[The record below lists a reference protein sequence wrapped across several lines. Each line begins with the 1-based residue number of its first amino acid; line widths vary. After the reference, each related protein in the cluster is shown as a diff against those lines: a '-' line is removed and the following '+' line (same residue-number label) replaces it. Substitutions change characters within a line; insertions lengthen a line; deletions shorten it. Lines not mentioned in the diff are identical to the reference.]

1 MTNHISQA
9 QTPLLTAIKE
19 CANSSHAPFYT
30 PGHKRGVGISPSL
43 IDIFGKSVFNAD
55 LPELT
60 ELDNLFAPEG
70 VINQAQ
76 ELAAQAFGA
85 TRTWF
90 LVNGST
96 CGIEAAI
103 MATCGAKDKI
113 ILPRNVHSSVIAGL
127 ILSGAIPIFIN
138 PEYDAVLDIAH
149 SITPES
155 IALALHQHP
164 DAKAVLMVYPTYY
177 GVCGDVVAIAKKV
190 HEYNIP
196 LILDEAHGAH
206 FAFHPDLPISGLAA
220 GADICVQSTHKT
232 LGAMT
237 QASMLHAQGNI
248 VNYDRI
254 SKALQLVQSTSP
266 SYILMASLD
275 AARAQMALQGHS
287 LITQTLQL
295 ANTAYEN
302 LKKIPN
308 ISLLHQSYPYQALLG
323 GFINLDP
330 TRLTINVSNLGITG
344 FEADEILETQ
354 LEVRS
359 ELASLQN
366 ITFIISI
373 GNTQQ
378 DIDKLIQAFNTLA
391 VMAPVNKNNTK
402 LNSTNLWNN
411 LAALNNLLYISPREA
426 YFAATETLPL
436 DQTYSRISAE
446 TICPYPPGIPILTPG
461 EIITKEALEYLQE
474 VKKSGGFFTGCTDTS
489 LKTLKIIV

>member
-1 MTNHISQA
+1 MTNSLSQA
-9 QTPLLTAIKE
+9 QTPLLTALYE
-19 CANSSHAPFYT
+19 CAKSSHAPFYT

-43 IDIFGKSVFNAD
+43 IDIFGKSVFAAD

-149 SITPES
+149 TITPES
-155 IALALHQHP
+155 ITQALHQHP

-177 GVCGDVVAIAKKV
+177 GVCGDVVSIAKKV

-287 LITQTLQL
+287 LITQTLHISH
-295 ANTAYEN
+295 TARQN
-302 LKKIPN
+302 IKKIPGL
-308 ISLLHQSYPYQALLG
+308 SVYQSYPYQGGLG
-323 GFINLDP
+323 GFNLDP

-354 LEVRS
+354 LEIRS
-359 ELASLQN
+359 ELASLHN
-366 ITFIISI
+366 LTFIISI

-378 DIDKLIQAFNTLA
+378 DIDKLMQAFNTLA
-391 VMAPVNKNNTK
+391 KMAPVNKNNTN
-402 LNSTNLWNN
+402 LNSTKYLWNN
-411 LAALNNLLYISPREA
+411 LTALNNSLHISPREA
-426 YFAATETLPL
+426 YFAASETLPL

-446 TICPYPPGIPILTPG
+446 TICPYPPGIPVLMLG
-461 EIITKEALEYLQE
+461 EVITKEAVEYLQE
-474 VKKSGGFFTGCTDTS
+474 VKKSGGFLTGCTDTS
-489 LKTLKIIV
+489 LKTIKVIA

>member
-1 MTNHISQA
+1 MTNHVSQA

-43 IDIFGKSVFNAD
+43 IDIFGKSIFTAD

-60 ELDNLFAPEG
+60 ELDNLFAPSG

-76 ELAAQAFGA
+76 DLAAQAFGA

-103 MATCGAKDKI
+103 MATCGAGDKI

-127 ILSGAIPIFIN
+127 ILSGTIPIFIN
-138 PEYDAVLDIAH
+138 PEYDAVLDISH

-155 IALALHQHP
+155 ITQALHQHP

-177 GVCGDVVAIAKKV
+177 GVCGDVVSIANIV
-190 HEYNIP
+190 HQYNIP

-220 GADICVQSTHKT
+220 GADICVQSIHKT

-237 QASMLHAQGNI
+237 QASMLHVQGNI
-248 VNYDRI
+248 VNYERI

-287 LITQTLQL
+287 LITQTLHL
-295 ANTAYEN
+295 ANTAHEN
-302 LKKIPN
+302 LNKIPS
-308 ISLLHQSYPYQALLG
+308 ISSLHQSPAYQRGLG
-323 GFINLDP
+323 GFNLDP
-330 TRLTINVSNLGITG
+330 TRLTIKVSNLGITG

-359 ELASLQN
+359 ELASLHN
-366 ITFIISI
+366 LTFIISI

-378 DIDKLIQAFNTLA
+378 DINKLIQAFNTLA
-391 VMAPVNKNNTK
+391 RMAPINKNNTK
-402 LNSTNLWNN
+402 LNSTKYLWNN
-411 LAALNNLLYISPREA
+411 LTALNSLLHISPREA
-426 YFAATETLPL
+426 YFAASETLPL

-446 TICPYPPGIPILTPG
+446 TICPYPPGIPVLMPG
-461 EIITKEALEYLQE
+461 EIITKEALEYLQK
-474 VKKSGGFFTGCTDTS
+474 VKTLGGFITGCTDTT
-489 LKTLKIIV
+489 LKTLKVIV

>member
-1 MTNHISQA
+1 MTNRVSQA
-9 QTPLLTAIKE
+9 QTPLLTALYE
-19 CANSSHAPFYT
+19 CAKSSHAPFYT
-30 PGHKRGVGISPSL
+30 PGHKRGVGISASL
-43 IDIFGKSVFNAD
+43 IDIFGSAVFAAD

-60 ELDNLFAPEG
+60 ELDNLFAPSG
-70 VINQAQ
+70 VINEAQ
-76 ELAAQAFGA
+76 LLAAEAFGA
-85 TRTWF
+85 ARTWF

-103 MATCGAKDKI
+103 LATCNAGDKI

-138 PEYDAVLDIAH
+138 PEYDTVLDIAH
-149 SITPES
+149 SITPVQV
-155 IALALHQHP
+155 ALALHQNP

-177 GVCGDVVAIAKKV
+177 GVCGDVVAIANKV
-190 HEYNIP
+190 HQYNIP

-206 FAFHPDLPISGLAA
+206 FAFHPELPISGLAA
-220 GADICVQSTHKT
+220 GADICVQSIHKT

-275 AARAQMALQGHS
+275 AARAQMALHGNS
-287 LITQTLQL
+287 LITQILQL
-295 ANTAYEN
+295 AHTAREN
-302 LKKIPN
+302 LKNIPGL
-308 ISLLHQSYPYQALLG
+308 SSLHQSLPYQGGLG
-323 GFINLDP
+323 GFNLDP
-330 TRLTINVSNLGITG
+330 TRLTINVSNFGITG

-366 ITFIISI
+366 LTFIISI

-391 VMAPVNKNNTK
+391 AMAPVNKNNTK

-411 LAALNNLLYISPREA
+411 LAALNNSLHISPREA

-436 DQTYSRISAE
+436 DQAYSRISAE
-446 TICPYPPGIPILTPG
+446 TICPYPPGIPVLMSG
-461 EIITKEALEYLQE
+461 EIITKEALEYLQK
-474 VKKSGGFFTGCTDTS
+474 VKILGGFLTGCTDTS
-489 LKTLKIIV
+489 LKTLKVIV